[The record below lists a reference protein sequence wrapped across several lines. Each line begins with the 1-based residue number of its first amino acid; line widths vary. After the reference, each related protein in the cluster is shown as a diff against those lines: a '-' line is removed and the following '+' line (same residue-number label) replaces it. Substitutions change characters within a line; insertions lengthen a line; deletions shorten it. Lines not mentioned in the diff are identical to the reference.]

1 VVETEI
7 VGRDEELAQI
17 GAFLAQAGA
26 RALLLE
32 GEAGIGKTT
41 LWRAGVDLGR
51 ARGCRVL
58 ACSPSGA
65 EATLSFAA
73 LRDLL
78 DTAFD
83 DAADELPEPQR
94 HALAVALLREDAPG
108 SPPPQ
113 GAIAAAVVGLLHR
126 LARETPLLVALDDV
140 QWLDAPSARLVEFAA
155 RRFGESP
162 IALFVARRGNG
173 QGVPLAL
180 DRAFEKRLSIVPV
193 GPLSLGA
200 LHRML
205 RDRLEVGL
213 SRPLLRRIHDAS
225 GGNPYFALEIGRLIT
240 EEHNLDPSGPLP
252 LPEGLAELLGIRLA
266 MLSPQARHVALAA
279 AALHD
284 PTVVLLERALDG
296 DLPAM
301 LEELASAHVLEFDG
315 DRIRFTHPLL
325 AATAYGSAQAD
336 GLRVLHR
343 CLAEAVGSVEEQARH
358 LALGADRPDPEIAG
372 VLDEAARRARA
383 RGASATAAELAEE
396 AVRLT
401 PADQPREALRRTI
414 DSAGHH
420 FEAGDPG
427 RARRL
432 LDDAV
437 EAAAPGPERADALWR
452 LARVHVFEADH
463 KIALGIY
470 SQALAEAG
478 ERVEVTLEAEAGIA
492 VAMMRML
499 EDLPAAAR
507 HARAAVELAEAL
519 GVTQMLPEYLGRQAL
534 IEGLL
539 GHTQAVAIAR
549 RAAELDER
557 ASVLGTFPGGYFGRG
572 LSAAGFI
579 LGVLLQWADDLAGA
593 RELIEAAMES
603 SVDIGDESSV
613 PLLLRYRATTAWLSG
628 DWAQALRD
636 ADEGYEVALQT
647 GQPSQQAVLAGARS
661 LVLAHLGR
669 EDETRETAE
678 DALGLSAETGAMFG
692 TMLATSALG
701 FLELSLGNAAEADR
715 HLGPLVERME
725 TAGIR
730 EPGAVRFVPDEVE
743 ALIALGRVDEAEALL
758 SRVERRARRL
768 DRPSALAAAGRCRGL
783 LETAR
788 GRREDGLAA
797 YRSALTEHDR
807 APMPFERARTLLVLG
822 GLERRAK
829 QKRVARDSLLQALET
844 FESLGSRLWAGRAR
858 AELASIG
865 GRAPSEGGLTPTEQ
879 RVAELVAE
887 GRATKEVA
895 SMLFVSPKTVEG
907 HLSRIYAKLG
917 VRSRTELAT
926 RFRPGPTGS

>member
-1 VVETEI
+1 METDI
-7 VGRDEELAQI
+7 VGREEELAQI
-17 GAFLAQAGA
+17 DAFLAREGP

-41 LWRAGVDLGR
+41 LWRTGIER
-51 ARGCRVL
+51 ARAGGYRVL

-94 HALAVALLREDAPG
+94 HALAVALLREEAPG
-108 SPPPQ
+108 SPPPR

-126 LARETPLLVALDDV
+126 LARETQLLVALDDV

-162 IALFVARRGNG
+162 IALFVARRVNG
-173 QGVPLAL
+173 RGVPLAL
-180 DRAFEKRLSIVPV
+180 DRAFEERLSIVPV

-213 SRPLLRRIHDAS
+213 SRPQLRRIQSAS
-225 GGNPYFALEIGRLIT
+225 GGNPYFALEICRLRT
-240 EEHNLDPSGPLP
+240 HEQDLDPPGPLP
-252 LPEGLAELLGIRLA
+252 VPEDLSELLGIRLA
-266 MLSPQARHVALAA
+266 MLSTEARHVALAS
-279 AALHD
+279 AALHE
-284 PTVVLLERALDG
+284 PTVVLLERTLEG
-296 DLPAM
+296 DLTAT
-301 LEELASAHVLEFDG
+301 LEELVRAHVLELDG

-325 AATAYGSAQAD
+325 AATAHGSAQAAE
-336 GLRVLHR
+336 LRALHR
-343 CLAEAVGSVEEQARH
+343 RLAEAVDSVEERARH
-358 LALGADRPDPEIAG
+358 LALGADSPDPEIAG

-383 RGASATAAELAEE
+383 RGASATAGELAEE

-401 PADQPREALRRTI
+401 PGERPGDALQRTI

-420 FEAGDPG
+420 FEAGDPS

-437 EAAAPGPERADALWR
+437 AAAPPGPERAEALWR

-463 KIALGIY
+463 RIALGLY
-470 SQALAEAG
+470 GQALAEAG
-478 ERVEVTLEAEAGIA
+478 ERVEVKLEAEAGIA

-507 HARAAVELAEAL
+507 HAGAAVELAESL
-519 GVTQMLPEYLGRQAL
+519 GVTQMLPEYLARQAL

-539 GHTQAVAIAR
+539 GRTQAVAIAR
-549 RAAELDER
+549 RAAQLG
-557 ASVLGTFPGGYFGRG
+557 LGTFPDGYFGRG
-572 LSAAGFI
+572 LSAARFM
-579 LGVLLQWADDLAGA
+579 LGVLLQWSDDLAGA
-593 RELIEAAMES
+593 RELTEAALES
-603 SVDIGDESSV
+603 SVEIGDESSV
-613 PLLLRYRATTAWLSG
+613 PLLLRYRATIAWLSG
-628 DWAQALRD
+628 DWEQALRD
-636 ADEGYEVALQT
+636 AEEGYEIALQT

-669 EDETRETAE
+669 DDETRDTAE
-678 DALGLSAETGAMFG
+678 HALGLSAETGAMFG

-730 EPGAVRFVPDEVE
+730 EPGAVRFVPDEIE
-743 ALIALGRVDEAEALL
+743 ALIALGRLDEAEALL
-758 SRVERRARRL
+758 ARVETRARRL
-768 DRPSALAAAGRCRGL
+768 DRPSALAAAGRALGL
-783 LETAR
+783 LGTAR
-788 GRREDGLAA
+788 GHHDEGFAA
-797 YRSALTEHDR
+797 FESALAEHDR
-807 APMPFERARTLLVLG
+807 APMPFERARTLLALG
-822 GLERRAK
+822 TLERRAK
-829 QKRVARDSLLQALET
+829 QKRRARESLQQALEA
-844 FESLGSRLWAGRAR
+844 FEGLGARLWAVQAR

-865 GRAPSEGGLTPTEQ
+865 GRAASTGELTPTER

-895 SMLFVSPKTVEG
+895 SILFVSPKTVEG

-926 RFRPGPTGS
+926 RFRPRPAGS